1 MKRSFVITMIAGAVC
16 CTVLVPAAVGSS
28 SGSKNNPKQV
38 KVSDNYFSTSRVTI
52 KKHQYVKFVWSSSN
66 FSRHNVTLVSGPRGV
81 KTRDFKSKTGSTG
94 IRFKRKFSKAGSYH
108 FECTI
113 HSYVMKMTV
122 VVKR

>member
-1 MKRSFVITMIAGAVC
+1 MKRNFLITLIVGAAC
-16 CTVLVPAAVGSS
+16 SAVLVPIAAGSS

-38 KVSDNYFSTSRVTI
+38 QVSDNYFSTSRVTI

-66 FSRHNVTLVSGPRGV
+66 SHRHNVTLVSGPNGV
-81 KTRDFKSKTGSTG
+81 KTRDFRSKTRSKGFQFKRQFSKTGT
-94 IRFKRKFSKAGSYH
+94 YH
-108 FECTI
+108 FVCTI